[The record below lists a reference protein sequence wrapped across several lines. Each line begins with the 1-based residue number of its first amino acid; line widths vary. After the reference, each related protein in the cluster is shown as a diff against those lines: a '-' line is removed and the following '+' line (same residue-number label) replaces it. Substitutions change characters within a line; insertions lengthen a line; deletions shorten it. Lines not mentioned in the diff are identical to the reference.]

1 MFPTPP
7 KPLLEVAEELVTGA
21 HRSHKAIKDTGT
33 LTQPSVFHVEQAFE
47 VSTEMSP
54 VRTSN
59 NFINAMKLPTTS
71 LTLLI
76 TVS

>member
-7 KPLLEVAEELVTGA
+7 KPLLEAAED
-21 HRSHKAIKDTGT
+21 KAIKDTGT